1 MSLTMFKRTA
11 RVSLLAAAACAWP
24 LALTISTGAT
34 EAAQVTKEKLG
45 DNKAATAVKAPQNF
59 AHRGGRKW
67 APENTMS
74 AFKKSVELGVD
85 GIELDIHKC
94 KSGELVVIH
103 DDTVNRT
110 TNGTGAVKN
119 MTWSELSALD
129 AGTWYDKKFAGEKLP
144 LLKEVL
150 DMVNGRL
157 TINVEIKNC
166 PTIYEGIDDDLIKML
181 DAYPFPDRIVIS
193 SFDHQVIHSIYKKTK
208 KYKLALLGDSII
220 YDLAGYADKVGAK
233 CWNPDFDCVRAD
245 SMKAAHDHGL
255 EVNTWTV
262 NKAEDWK
269 KARDL
274 KVDCIITDDPEGLK
288 QFLQN

>member
-1 MSLTMFKRTA
+1 MNSLTMFKRTA
-11 RVSLLAAAACAWP
+11 RVALLAAMACALP
-24 LALTISTGAT
+24 LVSTIGRT
-34 EAAQVTKEKLG
+34 EAAVQSTKSE
-45 DNKAATAVKAPQNF
+45 VKTPLNF

-74 AFKKSVELGVD
+74 AFRKSVELGVD

-110 TNGTGAVKN
+110 TNGTGAVKD

-150 DMVNGRL
+150 DMVNGKL

-181 DAYPFPDRIVIS
+181 DAYPYPDRIVIS
-193 SFDHQVIHSIYKKTK
+193 SFDHQVIHSIAKKTK
-208 KYKLALLGDSII
+208 KYKLALLGDSVI

-233 CWNPDFDCVRAD
+233 AWNPDFDCVRED

-262 NKAEDWK
+262 NKIEDWK

-274 KVDCIITDDPEGLK
+274 HVDCIITDDPEGLK
-288 QFLQN
+288 KFLQN

>member
-1 MSLTMFKRTA
+1 MH
-11 RVSLLAAAACAWP
+11 VSLKKSAALAALIFVCGVFAPSIFDAIIFGQSA
-24 LALTISTGAT
+24 G
-34 EAAQVTKEKLG
+34 
-45 DNKAATAVKAPQNF
+45 AATNLDTATPKNF

-67 APENTMS
+67 APENTLS

-110 TNGTGAVKN
+110 TNGTGRVKD
-119 MTWSELSALD
+119 MTWTQLSELD
-129 AGTWYDKKFAGEKLP
+129 AGSWYDKKFAGEKLP

-150 DMVNGRL
+150 ATVAGKL

-166 PTIYEGIDDDLIKML
+166 PTLYDGIADDLIAL
-181 DAYPFPDRIVIS
+181 LETYPHPEKIVIS
-193 SFDHQVIHSIYKKTK
+193 SFDHQVIHSIATKTK
-208 KYKLALLGDSII
+208 KYKLAMLGDSII
-220 YDLAGYADKVGAK
+220 FDLGNYAKNVGAQ

-245 SMKAAHDHGL
+245 SMKAAHDSHL

-262 NKAEDWK
+262 NKAEDWQHAK
-269 KARDL
+269 DL
-274 KVDCIITDDPEGLK
+274 GVDTIITDDPEGLK
-288 QFLQN
+288 QFLSTH